1 MSRPL
6 VCCSA
11 CFAGTLLLAVACF
24 SDRQSITEPPGGAA
38 ACRIP
43 VTSPIFGSTRALVAI
58 RGFSFQPDTVRIR
71 PGTVVTWVNCEPE
84 TVDAHTAT
92 SEDNLWDSPFLA
104 PGESYTRTFSAA
116 GTFDYFCVPHPFMR
130 GVVIVE

>member
-1 MSRPL
+1 MPRL
-6 VCCSA
+6 LLCCSVA
-11 CFAGTLLLAVACF
+11 LGGTLFVAGACF
-24 SDRQSITEPPGGAA
+24 SDRQSITEPPGGDA

-43 VTSPIFGSTRALVAI
+43 VTSPIFGSTRALIAI

-71 PGTVVTWVNCEPE
+71 AGTVVTWVNCEPE
-84 TVDAHTAT
+84 TADAHTST
-92 SEDNLWDSPFLA
+92 SEDELWDSPFLA
-104 PGESYTRTFSAA
+104 PGESYTRTFAAA